1 MTYCCRILN
10 STNIW
15 CSFCAYIGMGSSSS
29 INFGYKGRKWSRD
42 TDFNSSRLPLSSCSS
57 FNKLTTTSNH
67 IFKHKNLA
75 SPSLL
80 PLQRRERLGSISC
93 TKLLRFSSITDG
105 SSVIASRTRRRV
117 NWKSSLP
124 WNLTKYHEFLQIN
137 KTQKIKVLLVQ
148 NWSFLS
154 VMSFFFAFSDER
166 WFFCNKKNKYDGS
179 KLSRVVCAFVDNV
192 LFLQSHKMQ
201 WNVQNKRKNNRP
213 TWPKCIIVWQ
223 ERWFFC
229 NKKDE
234 YEYDGSKT

>member
-1 MTYCCRILN
+1 
-10 STNIW
+10 
-15 CSFCAYIGMGSSSS
+15 MGSSSS

-124 WNLTKYHEFLQIN
+124 WNLTKYHQFLQIN
-137 KTQKIKVLLVQ
+137 KTQKIKVLRLQ

-154 VMSFFFAFSDER
+154 VMSFFLHFQM
-166 WFFCNKKNKYDGS
+166 NDGS
-179 KLSRVVCAFVDNV
+179 SVIKRTS
-192 LFLQSHKMQ
+192 MM
-201 WNVQNKRKNNRP
+201 VQNYLVWFVPLWTTYCSCKVTKCNEMCKTNAKITVPHDQNVSLFDKN
-213 TWPKCIIVWQ
+213 
-223 ERWFFC
+223 
-229 NKKDE
+229 
-234 YEYDGSKT
+234 DGSFVIKKTNMNMMVQKLKLLIEGEVHLKTMGTKYSL